1 MCTSILNGYV
11 SCRPGTAS
19 PLLDAVA
26 AAAKGGRG
34 GGEILEP
41 GLENEEGGGSREMR
55 TAAFALKLFR
65 LVDADSSNFLRQSRK
80 IERYSNIELG

>member
-11 SCRPGTAS
+11 SCSPGTAS

-26 AAAKGGRG
+26 AAAG
-34 GGEILEP
+34 GGVRGEGVGGIPGL

-65 LVDADSSNFLRQSRK
+65 LEDADSSNFLTQAR
-80 IERYSNIELG
+80 